1 MPAERDEVS
10 LLVDTSVIWG
20 FRKRDLPDPEFY
32 RSQLEGKRLF
42 VSFTVFGELRDL
54 LRKEVRRSDELENE
68 LQKMLPD
75 ASFLPFTARTRD
87 KHDIILASY
96 RYPITS
102 KRRLN
107 DFWIAASADEHSMAL
122 LTSDADFLRIQ
133 QGYERLK
140 VITDRTL
147 GGAQI

>member
-20 FRKRDLPDPEFY
+20 FRKGDLSNPEFY
-32 RSQLEGKRLF
+32 RNELEGKRLF
-42 VSFTVFGELRDL
+42 VSFTVFEELRDL
-54 LRKEVRRSDELENE
+54 LRKEGRRSHELENE
-68 LQKMLPD
+68 LQKMLPA
-75 ASFLPFTARTRD
+75 ASFLPFTTRTRD
-87 KHDIILASY
+87 KHDGILASY
-96 RYPITS
+96 RHPITS

-107 DFWIAASADEHSMAL
+107 DFWIAASADEHNMTL

-147 GGAQI
+147 G

>member
-1 MPAERDEVS
+1 MPAGRDEVS

-20 FRKRDLPDPEFY
+20 FRKGDLANPEFY
-32 RSQLEGKRLF
+32 RNEIDGRKLS

-54 LRKEVRRSDELENE
+54 LRKEGGRSDELAKEM
-68 LQKMLPD
+68 QKMLPD
-75 ASFLPFTARTRD
+75 ASFLSFSATTRER
-87 KHDIILASY
+87 HDIILAGY

-102 KRRLN
+102 KRRQN
-107 DFWIAASADEHSMAL
+107 DFWIAASADEHDRTV

-133 QGYERLK
+133 QCYERLK

-147 GGAQI
+147 G

>member
-1 MPAERDEVS
+1 MPAGRDEVS

-20 FRKRDLPDPEFY
+20 FRKGDLANPEFY
-32 RSQLEGKRLF
+32 RNEIEGKRLF

-54 LRKEVRRSDELENE
+54 LHKEGCGDDEAAREM
-68 LQKMLPD
+68 QKMLPD
-75 ASFLPFTARTRD
+75 AGFLPFTATTRD

-96 RYPITS
+96 RHQITS

-107 DFWIAASADEHSMAL
+107 DFWIAASADEHDLAL

-147 GGAQI
+147 G